1 MFSRLSGLFAIIRT
15 QSDTTVLTERDLMF
29 LSEEELRIARNEIF
43 ARHGRKFDDPELRAH
58 FENTDWYNGRY
69 TPEEFEKIQHD
80 VLSEAEWKNIQL
92 ISEAEKRYN

>member
-1 MFSRLSGLFAIIRT
+1 
-15 QSDTTVLTERDLMF
+15 MF